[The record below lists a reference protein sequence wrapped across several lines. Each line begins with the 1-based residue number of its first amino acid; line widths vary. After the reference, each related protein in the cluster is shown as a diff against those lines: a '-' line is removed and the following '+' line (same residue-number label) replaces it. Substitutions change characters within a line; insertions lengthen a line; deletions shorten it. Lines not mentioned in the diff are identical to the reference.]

1 MQQEIKCLMPCRF
14 LFQDPMSDCR
24 SFGSNYHPSSQSR
37 KISIGVTVDSL
48 SKRKTGTTKENEGKL
63 PNTERTKPS
72 TGISTEGKTKGEAV
86 KTAKGRQTEDAELV
100 KSPWITPRSFHK
112 KSLASETVF
121 FPEETSNCRQRKL
134 NAVKDVALTHS
145 VQFFPN
151 QNLNPQNVGSN
162 QNKRDGLTY
171 KRKGGKD
178 GNSQTVEDFKFS
190 NAHREFLES
199 DKVVVEDKADKRQN
213 VQTEAL
219 KIKLRELLGTASSP
233 KSQQSSSQSHEF
245 NANNLRPEI
254 ITNNMGDTVAKPRQ
268 NSDTIET
275 DSDNPDNTIK
285 RPVTRSLTR
294 KRTAAK
300 VQPDKTKVG
309 LSSNQKHRESIF
321 SFGEGRPT
329 KLDGSANSGSSL
341 SGKMK
346 IQKKSSNI
354 DPRRICFP
362 GKDNA
367 DEIQQTTYRSETS
380 VPAEKTS
387 LLGNKIESFPGSF
400 NEKSKENFEKVQDK
414 DPLYSPVINKT
425 NQQVNFDNP
434 TSPER
439 GEKQEDLANISLRNV
454 VHTQHDFQSPTF
466 EFRTPTLNTSPSP
479 TPKTVDIEQGDCSF
493 VPLERGFTIGNIR
506 SFRTFQCSRPVCNK
520 SIAQS
525 QSPDDTEKPID
536 SSLRN
541 PMPIEENV
549 DAVNEHSEPSSEERW
564 SESFEEGSPIIKRY
578 DCHRENI
585 TSPET
590 VIAEKPNLVHCPIK
604 RLQNHEDFRLSEF
617 SPTSPSQKVGVGDGE
632 SFWFQEPS
640 EQDQED
646 ELTRAVTL
654 FALALETF
662 KQKMDSATRK
672 KSSEILMSISE
683 EIKSLLLNAESQIES
698 DIGKLTSLSKT
709 KRKRLETRF
718 QEKQEQLKLILE
730 KFMEDIHH
738 HLLGCRST
746 LDGMETHQ
754 IELKGIMKKQKAS
767 HQKLLVHVEEAVEI
781 QINNAE
787 RRITAVHE
795 SAREKMLQLK
805 HVIAECLKDGIY

>member
-425 NQQVNFDNP
+425 NQQ
-434 TSPER
+434 
-439 GEKQEDLANISLRNV
+439 
-454 VHTQHDFQSPTF
+454 
-466 EFRTPTLNTSPSP
+466 
-479 TPKTVDIEQGDCSF
+479 
-493 VPLERGFTIGNIR
+493 
-506 SFRTFQCSRPVCNK
+506 
-520 SIAQS
+520 
-525 QSPDDTEKPID
+525 DDTEKPID